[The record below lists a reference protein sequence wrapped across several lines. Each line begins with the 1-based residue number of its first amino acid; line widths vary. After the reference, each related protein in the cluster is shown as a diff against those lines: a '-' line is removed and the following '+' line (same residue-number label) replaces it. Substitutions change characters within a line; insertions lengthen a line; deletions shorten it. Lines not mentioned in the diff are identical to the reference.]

1 MMAAA
6 PLSGRSVVVTRPEEP
21 DDALAGRLRE
31 AGAQVRVRPLVRLT
45 AAADPQPLQQA
56 LAALPRFDWIV
67 FTSANAVR
75 ACVQAAPPQTAWPRC
90 ACVGS
95 ATAAAAEAAGIPVA
109 LVPERFSAEGL
120 ADAWPPEQ
128 VRGARI
134 LWPHAD
140 AARATLAERLRAAG
154 AEVVPVVAYQTREDL
169 RAAEQ
174 LRAELATTPADVV
187 LFTSPSAV
195 RAFAAAG
202 ATPVNLVIGV
212 IGTVTA
218 AAAAAAGVPVHVQPA
233 HHTLEALV
241 AALAA
246 YFASGAAAPLPEN
259 G

>member
-1 MMAAA
+1 M
-6 PLSGRSVVVTRPEEP
+6 VTRPEEP
-21 DDALAGRLRE
+21 DDTLAGRLRE

-45 AAADPQPLQQA
+45 PAPDSQPLQRA
-56 LAALPRFDWIV
+56 LAALSRFDWIV

-75 ACVQAAPPQTAWPRC
+75 ACVQAAPPQTSWPRC

-95 ATAAAAEAAGIPVA
+95 ATAAAAQAAGIPVA

-120 ADAWPPEQ
+120 ADAWPPAQ
-128 VRGARI
+128 VRGVRI

-154 AEVVPVVAYQTREDL
+154 AEVIPVVAYQTREDPL
-169 RAAEQ
+169 AAAK
-174 LRAELATTPADVV
+174 LHGELATTPADAL

-202 ATPVNLVIGV
+202 AAPATLVIGV

-218 AAAAAAGVPVHVQPA
+218 AAAAAVAVPVHVQPA
-233 HHTLEALV
+233 QHTLEALV

-246 YFASGAAAPLPEN
+246 HFANGAAARLPPEN